1 MSKRGEKEDVLAEE
15 DVNQTGG
22 CEAPL
27 DEVTFEVSVKDDWVR
42 NVIRLWAQLWQET
55 WTDNEC
61 IRDFCFFWGGG
72 GGVHWFSW
80 SPCWLFCLWPNC
92 WIDRLI
98 FRSAVS
104 RSFILR
110 SSLMC
115 NPDSHSP
122 AGFECQRGN
131 PAWRLFWYCWTVSWK
146 TFLLGEW
153 GCSGFRAVGFPA
165 EAPHL
170 IGAVKSV
177 EGLRMCRVSPFYVFK
192 QNRVD
197 LKGDRWRLKQHRDK
211 STLECEEGI
220 EIFAFRAV
228 SHIYSAWCYK
238 HKLIVCTFWMSCC
251 WPTLTAFTDFFCP
264 AVWVGAQIGIRLNK
278 WNQ

>member
-1 MSKRGEKEDVLAEE
+1 MFWPRRTWIRREDVKRLLTRWPLRF
-15 DVNQTGG
+15 QWRMTGCVTSYD
-22 CEAPL
+22 CEPSSGRRRGQIMNAS
-27 DEVTFEVSVKDDWVR
+27 VTFV
-42 NVIRLWAQLWQET
+42 
-55 WTDNEC
+55 
-61 IRDFCFFWGGG
+61 FFGGG

-80 SPCWLFCLWPNC
+80 SPCWLFCLWRNC